1 MRCGRAF
8 PSKRRMPE
16 RFMRRILPF
25 LAFALQRLRTARP
38 DVVDT
43 VVGLAIAG
51 VALVQVAP
59 DLHGAAPT
67 GVSVL
72 GIAALTGGLAWRR
85 RHPLLL
91 VPVAVTIIVA
101 QAGLAEHVPLP
112 DAALLAYLLIDY
124 SVGAHTGRRSA
135 VVGLLVLVAGI
146 FAYTLISSAAG
157 SFSPVF
163 PLVVGLPPWF
173 AGRALRARR
182 ELSIKLADRSGQ
194 LEAEREEL
202 ADLAVRS
209 ERARIARELH
219 DVVAHCVSLMV
230 IQAAGGQRVV
240 EADPNA
246 AMHALDA
253 IVHAGDQALRELA
266 HLVGLLDGLAASG
279 ATSELGLARL
289 GELVS
294 RAEQAGMR
302 VTLAAEGATV
312 LPPAIDAAAFRIVQ
326 EGITNAVKH
335 AGPGALRV
343 SARRSEHQLELL
355 DDGRSMPPSP
365 AILSGGHGLSG
376 MRERVELLG
385 GTLEAG
391 PAQAGGWALRAS
403 LPLAH
408 EEQPRA
414 LANQPSLA

>member
-1 MRCGRAF
+1 MRCGRAL
-8 PSKRRMPE
+8 SKRRMPE

-279 ATSELGLARL
+279 ATSDFG
-289 GELVS
+289 
-294 RAEQAGMR
+294 
-302 VTLAAEGATV
+302 
-312 LPPAIDAAAFRIVQ
+312 
-326 EGITNAVKH
+326 
-335 AGPGALRV
+335 
-343 SARRSEHQLELL
+343 SARRASVACGTGGHARYVGCG
-355 DDGRSMPPSP
+355 GRHSPPARHRCGGISNR
-365 AILSGGHGLSG
+365 SGGNH
-376 MRERVELLG
+376 ERG
-385 GTLEAG
+385 QARG
-391 PAQAGGWALRAS
+391 PRRAEGERAAQRTPARARD
-403 LPLAH
+403 
-408 EEQPRA
+408 PRRRAQHAA
-414 LANQPSLA
+414 LARDPQRRAWSFRYA